1 MKWIFFSLF
10 SLYSNP
16 TPLAKDDQTLAINW
30 SPISRSSIAQMP
42 YLDITS
48 KLELKTHPEQERMEF
63 WDDLYEQYNGGF
75 M

>member
-1 MKWIFFSLF
+1 MKLIFFSLN
-10 SLYSNP
+10 SNP

-30 SPISRSSIAQMP
+30 SPISRSTTEQMP
-42 YLDITS
+42 YLEITS
-48 KLELKTHPEQERMEF
+48 KLELKAHPEQERMEF